1 MQITSSK
8 KSLLWKL
15 DYAILNYEVV
25 AKKSVKMVYFDD
37 VWKEAKDVSI
47 LDKNSRKFCY
57 DIANYVAI

>member
-37 VWKEAKDVSI
+37 V
-47 LDKNSRKFCY
+47 
-57 DIANYVAI
+57 